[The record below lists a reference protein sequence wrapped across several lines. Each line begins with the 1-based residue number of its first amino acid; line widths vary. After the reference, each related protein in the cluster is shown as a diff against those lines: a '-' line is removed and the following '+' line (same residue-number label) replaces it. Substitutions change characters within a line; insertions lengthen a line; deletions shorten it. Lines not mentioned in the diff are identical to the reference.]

1 MKLLTFTVTLTL
13 NNTMQSSSTHLG
25 ENHSDRKKSKDICAR
40 PALSKCI
47 MAVQQKY
54 VHNEWMTTRKNVF
67 SHRYRC
73 LKHSPLCALIHASS
87 AVEANALSGAAVL
100 PAVSL
105 LICHAIEPAACNNRQ
120 KCEVWAVSFRHITL
134 QSHYNCFSLGPT
146 QHCQHPL
153 VQCSL
158 TPCGQPC
165 ARCAWW
171 RWWQKWR
178 GREWWGSNYEERDAG
193 LTVGRDP
200 VWGMK
205 RPMGD

>member
-1 MKLLTFTVTLTL
+1 
-13 NNTMQSSSTHLG
+13 
-25 ENHSDRKKSKDICAR
+25 
-40 PALSKCI
+40 
-47 MAVQQKY
+47 
-54 VHNEWMTTRKNVF
+54 MTTRKNVF
-67 SHRYRC
+67 SHRYRY

-120 KCEVWAVSFRHITL
+120 RCEVWAVSFRRIML

-171 RWWQKWR
+171 RWWKKWWGGNDGELTMRRGMRDWLWEEIRCEGWR
-178 GREWWGSNYEERDAG
+178 GQWVTKE
-193 LTVGRDP
+193 LKIKTVSA
-200 VWGMK
+200 VA
-205 RPMGD
+205 